1 MIGGDP
7 ALASLTVQPLRR
19 RRLAMDDIVIEIDRP
34 PQDENRVADHIP
46 VLVGAWTGRNKAEH
60 QRLSEQ
66 LSQAEVKIAKLSQE
80 HQSRGAEIDSRQK
93 DFQNQLGARARKI
106 QELEAAVENLA
117 AAKFRLEKD
126 VNAKATVAEGKA
138 KELGARLAAAL
149 KERKE
154 LEARHAKELEDQA
167 SKHKVE
173 LERRE
178 QVKAQEVV
186 RLQQAVQEKSKALKV
201 VELELTRYRAAKPGA
216 GPAAKGAAPASGAP
230 RAPAGSSAPRP
241 NASGATARPA
251 KAEKSSVLPPGDD
264 QEDWDILVDKL
275 DK

>member
-1 MIGGDP
+1 VTDLRKKMQ
-7 ALASLTVQPLRR
+7 AVTEARTQVLAERDKLRETMSVQAKQSQAQLAQAVQQVERSKVEHHRLT
-19 RRLAMDDIVIEIDRP
+19 
-34 PQDENRVADHIP
+34 
-46 VLVGAWTGRNKAEH
+46 
-60 QRLSEQ
+60 EQ
-66 LSQAEVKIAKLSQE
+66 LSQAEAKIAKLSHEQN
-80 HQSRGAEIDSRQK
+80 SRVAESDSRQK

-117 AAKFRLEKD
+117 AAKTRLEKD
-126 VNAKATVAEGKA
+126 GNVKATVAEGKA
-138 KELGARLAAAL
+138 KELGAKFAAAL

-167 SKHKVE
+167 SKHRAE

-201 VELELTRYRAAKPGA
+201 VELELTRYRTKPGA
-216 GPAAKGAAPASGAP
+216 GPAKSAAPASGAP
-230 RAPAGSSAPRP
+230 RVPPAASAPRP
-241 NASGATARPA
+241 TAATAKPAPA
-251 KAEKSSVLPPGDD
+251 KEKSSLLPPGDD
-264 QEDWDILVDKL
+264 QEDWEILVDKL